1 MESPE
6 DHEIMSVEIFDRTTG
21 EIKAVLEVLE
31 EDFQRYVLLAQVQ
44 GISIEEFFEEALL
57 PQLTEAPSQW
67 ATPQVGEDGEITM
80 EGAVPVAIPR
90 NFGAA
95 L

>member
-6 DHEIMSVEIFDRTTG
+6 GHEIMSVEVFDRTTG
-21 EIKAVLEVLE
+21 EVKAVLEILE
-31 EDFQRYVLLAQVQ
+31 EDFQRYLLLAQIQ

-67 ATPQVGEDGEITM
+67 AMPQVGEDGEITM
-80 EGAVPVAIPR
+80 EGAVPVAVPKS
-90 NFGAA
+90 FGEA